1 MCVLHSRLYVCGH
14 IGTAMHVYRLDDNFS
29 SWFSPSTVYV
39 LGTRLMSSGLYP
51 LSLLTDPQDVPKE
64 DQDVNTSFIRYQ
76 DMYCDSHKT
85 IDAAL
90 CYRPHA

>member
-39 LGTRLMSSGLYP
+39 PEIELRSRGFGSKCLYP
-51 LSLLTDPQDVPKE
+51 LTYLVSPQLFLLNPLKESLPQGNGSGQE
-64 DQDVNTSFIRYQ
+64 GYI
-76 DMYCDSHKT
+76 
-85 IDAAL
+85 
-90 CYRPHA
+90 